1 MQEALYRKHRPAT
14 LEELVGQPD
23 AVALISEQIKK
34 NNLSHAYLFS
44 GPRGVGKTSLA
55 RIIATTIGC
64 DPVFDITE
72 IDAASHNKVDDIREL
87 NDNINFIASSPGK
100 KRVFILDE
108 AHMLS
113 NAASNAFL
121 KTLEEPPE
129 HVIFILA
136 TTEPE
141 RVIETIRSRTTHLA
155 FKRIG
160 SEEIIT
166 SLEKISKKEKIK
178 LSIEILEYISNQ
190 SDGSLRDAINL
201 FEQTFSTFGNKATM
215 EELYSILG
223 KVTTAD
229 LHQIIEAMGTQ
240 DTSTVLKIL
249 RDNYRSGL
257 QAIDILNS
265 ITDLFRNIFYF
276 KYLPEDENFTSL
288 SDSEKD
294 LVNSCNDIISAKD
307 LSKILDMLDDIN
319 QSIKSSPSQ
328 ELKLELFLVRL
339 IKPQLA
345 TDIKSV
351 SRRVDILESRE
362 QEDTKYQEK
371 ENLKDKK
378 KLINEAKPDKKETPK
393 KKAPSSKNKVG
404 KKDIENFDVYWP
416 KILQEAKSVLTPRKY
431 SYLTLVK
438 PEVVDSEN
446 LVLYIDSENEYL
458 ITELRKSEDV
468 IELIKSSVAKKIGV
482 DISISIQPH
491 ESPQSGDQ
499 TSEEIQSNINEIF
512 DVESID

>member
-1 MQEALYRKHRPAT
+1 MQEALYRKYRPT
-14 LEELVGQPD
+14 SLEELVGQSD
-23 AVALISEQIKK
+23 AVQLISEQIK
-34 NNLSHAYLFS
+34 NSNLSHAYLFS

-72 IDAASHNKVDDIREL
+72 IDAASHNKVDDVREL
-87 NDNINFIASSPGK
+87 NDSVNFIASSPGK

-108 AHMLS
+108 VHMLS

-141 RVIETIRSRTTHLA
+141 RVIETIRSRTTQVA
-155 FKRIG
+155 FKRIKNTD
-160 SEEIIT
+160 IIT
-166 SLEKISKKEKIK
+166 SLEKISKTEKIK
-178 LSIEILEYISNQ
+178 LSKDVLEYIANQ

-215 EELYSILG
+215 EQLYSILG
-223 KVTTAD
+223 KVTTTD
-229 LHQIIEAMGTQ
+229 LIQILEAMETQ
-240 DTSTVLKIL
+240 DTATVLRVL
-249 RDNYRSGL
+249 RANYKNGL

-265 ITDLFRNIFYF
+265 ITDLFRNLFYF

-288 SDSEKD
+288 SDSEKE
-294 LVNSCNDIISAKD
+294 LIKNCNDIISAKD
-307 LSKILDMLDDIN
+307 LSRILDMLDEIN
-319 QSIKSSPSQ
+319 QSIKTSPSQ
-328 ELKLELFLVRL
+328 ELKLELFLVKL

-351 SRRVDILESRE
+351 SRRVDMLE
-362 QEDTKYQEK
+362 QHGVTEK
-371 ENLKDKK
+371 ITEKQQTPPDKK
-378 KLINEAKPDKKETPK
+378 KLANEKVVKDKPK
-393 KKAPSSKNKVG
+393 KDNIKKPIVKN
-404 KKDIENFDVYWP
+404 DIDNFDVYWP
-416 KILQEAKSVLTPRKY
+416 KILEEAKSILTPRKY

-438 PEVVDSEN
+438 PEVIDSNN
-446 LVLYIDSENEYL
+446 LILYIDSENEYL
-458 ITELRKSEDV
+458 ISELRKSDEI
-468 IELIKSSVAKKIGV
+468 IELIKSNVTQKMGVEVTVA
-482 DISISIQPH
+482 IQPH
-491 ESPQSGDQ
+491 EGLQNNNQ
-499 TSEEIQSNINEIF
+499 TSKDVQGNISEIF

>member
-1 MQEALYRKHRPAT
+1 MQEALYRKYRPSS

-23 AVALISEQIKK
+23 AVQLISEQIK
-34 NNLSHAYLFS
+34 NSNLSHAYLFS

-72 IDAASHNKVDDIREL
+72 IDAASHNKVDDVREL
-87 NDNINFIASSPGK
+87 NDSVNFIASSPGK

-108 AHMLS
+108 VHMLS

-141 RVIETIRSRTTHLA
+141 RVIETIRSRTTQIA
-155 FKRIG
+155 FKRIKNAD
-160 SEEIIT
+160 IIT
-166 SLEKISKKEKIK
+166 SLEMISKAEKIK
-178 LSIEILEYISNQ
+178 LSKDVLEYIANQ

-215 EELYSILG
+215 EQLYSILG
-223 KVTTAD
+223 KVTISD
-229 LHQIIEAMGTQ
+229 LLQILEAMGTQ
-240 DTSTVLKIL
+240 DTATVLKVL
-249 RDNYRSGL
+249 RANYKNGL

-265 ITDLFRNIFYF
+265 ITDLFRNLFYF

-288 SDSEKD
+288 SDSEKE
-294 LVNSCNDIISAKD
+294 LIKNCNDIISAKD
-307 LSKILDMLDDIN
+307 LSRILDMLDEIN
-319 QSIKSSPSQ
+319 QSIKTSPSQ
-328 ELKLELFLVRL
+328 ELKLELFLVKL

-351 SRRVDILESRE
+351 SRRVDMLEE
-362 QEDTKYQEK
+362 HGVTEK
-371 ENLKDKK
+371 ISEKQQTSSDKK
-378 KLINEAKPDKKETPK
+378 KLGNEKVAKDKPTK
-393 KKAPSSKNKVG
+393 KNTKKPIVKN
-404 KKDIENFDVYWP
+404 DIENFDVYWP
-416 KILQEAKSVLTPRKY
+416 KILEEAKAILTPRKY

-438 PEVVDSEN
+438 PEVIDSNN
-446 LVLYIDSENEYL
+446 LTLYIDSENEYL
-458 ITELRKSEDV
+458 ISELRKSDEI
-468 IELIKSSVAKKIGV
+468 IELIKSNVTQKMGVEVTVA
-482 DISISIQPH
+482 IQPH
-491 ESPQSGDQ
+491 EGLHNNNQKSKDV
-499 TSEEIQSNINEIF
+499 QSNISEIF

>member
-1 MQEALYRKHRPAT
+1 MQEALYRKYRPSS
-14 LEELVGQPD
+14 LEELVGQSD
-23 AVALISEQIKK
+23 AVQLISEQIK
-34 NNLSHAYLFS
+34 NSNLSHAYLFS

-72 IDAASHNKVDDIREL
+72 IDAASHNKVDDVREL
-87 NDNINFIASSPGK
+87 NDSVNFIASSPGK

-108 AHMLS
+108 VHMLS

-141 RVIETIRSRTTHLA
+141 RVIETIRSRTTQIA
-155 FKRIG
+155 FKRIKNAD
-160 SEEIIT
+160 IIT
-166 SLEKISKKEKIK
+166 SLEKISKAEKIK
-178 LSIEILEYISNQ
+178 LSKDVLEYIANQ

-215 EELYSILG
+215 EQLYSILG
-223 KVTTAD
+223 KVTITD
-229 LHQIIEAMGTQ
+229 LLQILEAMGTQ
-240 DTSTVLKIL
+240 DTATVLKVL
-249 RDNYRSGL
+249 RANYKNGL

-265 ITDLFRNIFYF
+265 ITDLFRNLFYF

-288 SDSEKD
+288 SDSEKE
-294 LVNSCNDIISAKD
+294 LIKNCNDIISAKD
-307 LSKILDMLDDIN
+307 LSRILDMLDEIN
-319 QSIKSSPSQ
+319 QSIKTSPSQ
-328 ELKLELFLVRL
+328 ELKLELFLVKL

-351 SRRVDILESRE
+351 SRRVDMLEE
-362 QEDTKYQEK
+362 HGVTEK
-371 ENLKDKK
+371 ISEKQQTSSDKK
-378 KLINEAKPDKKETPK
+378 KLGNEKVAKGKPTKENTKKPIV
-393 KKAPSSKNKVG
+393 KN
-404 KKDIENFDVYWP
+404 DIENFDVYWP
-416 KILQEAKSVLTPRKY
+416 KILEEAKAILTPRKY

-438 PEVVDSEN
+438 PEVIDSNN
-446 LVLYIDSENEYL
+446 LTLYIDSENEYL
-458 ITELRKSEDV
+458 ITELRKSDEI
-468 IELIKSSVAKKIGV
+468 IELIKSNVTQKMGVEVTVA
-482 DISISIQPH
+482 IQPY
-491 ESPQSGDQ
+491 EGLQNNNQ
-499 TSEEIQSNINEIF
+499 TSKDVQSNISEIF

>member
-1 MQEALYRKHRPAT
+1 MQEALYRKYRPSS
-14 LEELVGQPD
+14 LEELVGQTD
-23 AVALISEQIKK
+23 AVQLISEQIKN

-72 IDAASHNKVDDIREL
+72 IDAASHNKVDDVREL
-87 NDNINFIASSPGK
+87 NDSVNFIASSPGK

-108 AHMLS
+108 VHMLS

-141 RVIETIRSRTTHLA
+141 RVIETIRSRTTQIA
-155 FKRIG
+155 FKRIKNTD
-160 SEEIIT
+160 IIT
-166 SLEKISKKEKIK
+166 SLEKISKAEKIK
-178 LSIEILEYISNQ
+178 LSKEILEYIANQ

-201 FEQTFSTFGNKATM
+201 FEQTFSTFGNKANM
-215 EELYSILG
+215 EQLYSILG
-223 KVTTAD
+223 KVTTTD
-229 LHQIIEAMGTQ
+229 LLKILEAMGTQ
-240 DTSTVLKIL
+240 DTSTVLKVL
-249 RDNYRSGL
+249 RANYKNGL

-265 ITDLFRNIFYF
+265 ITDLFRNLFYF

-288 SDSEKD
+288 SDSEKE
-294 LVNSCNDIISAKD
+294 LIKNCNDIISAKD
-307 LSKILDMLDDIN
+307 LSRILDMLDEIN
-319 QSIKSSPSQ
+319 QSIKTSPSQ
-328 ELKLELFLVRL
+328 ELKLELFLVKL

-351 SRRVDILESRE
+351 SRRVDMLEE
-362 QEDTKYQEK
+362 HGVIEK
-371 ENLKDKK
+371 ISKKQQISSDKK
-378 KLINEAKPDKKETPK
+378 KLANEKVAKDKPKKENTK
-393 KKAPSSKNKVG
+393 KPIVKN
-404 KKDIENFDVYWP
+404 DIENFDVYWP
-416 KILQEAKSVLTPRKY
+416 KILEEAKAILTPRKY

-438 PEVVDSEN
+438 PEVIDSNN
-446 LVLYIDSENEYL
+446 LTLYIDSENEYL
-458 ITELRKSEDV
+458 ISELRKSDEI
-468 IELIKSSVAKKIGV
+468 IELIKLNVTQKMGVEVTVA
-482 DISISIQPH
+482 IQPH
-491 ESPQSGDQ
+491 EGLQNNNQ
-499 TSEEIQSNINEIF
+499 TSKDVQSNISEIF

>member
-1 MQEALYRKHRPAT
+1 MQEALYRKYRPSS
-14 LEELVGQPD
+14 LEELVGQSD
-23 AVALISEQIKK
+23 AVQLISEQIK
-34 NNLSHAYLFS
+34 NSNLSHAYLFS

-72 IDAASHNKVDDIREL
+72 IDAASHNKVDDVREL
-87 NDNINFIASSPGK
+87 NDSVNFIASSPGK

-108 AHMLS
+108 VHMLS

-141 RVIETIRSRTTHLA
+141 RVIETIRSRTTQIA
-155 FKRIG
+155 FKRIKNAD
-160 SEEIIT
+160 IIT
-166 SLEKISKKEKIK
+166 SLEKISKAEKIK
-178 LSIEILEYISNQ
+178 VSKDVLEYIANQ

-215 EELYSILG
+215 EQLYSILG
-223 KVTTAD
+223 KVTITD
-229 LHQIIEAMGTQ
+229 LLQILEAMGTQ
-240 DTSTVLKIL
+240 DTATVLKVL
-249 RDNYRSGL
+249 RANYKNGL

-265 ITDLFRNIFYF
+265 ITDLFRNLFYF

-288 SDSEKD
+288 SDSEKE
-294 LVNSCNDIISAKD
+294 LIKNCNDIISAKD
-307 LSKILDMLDDIN
+307 LSRILDMLDEIN
-319 QSIKSSPSQ
+319 QSIKTSPSQ
-328 ELKLELFLVRL
+328 ELKLELFLVKL

-351 SRRVDILESRE
+351 SRRVDMLEE
-362 QEDTKYQEK
+362 HGVTEK
-371 ENLKDKK
+371 ISEKQQTSSDKK
-378 KLINEAKPDKKETPK
+378 KLGNEKVPNDKPTKENTKKPIV
-393 KKAPSSKNKVG
+393 KN
-404 KKDIENFDVYWP
+404 DIDNFDVYWP
-416 KILQEAKSVLTPRKY
+416 KILEEAKAILTPRKY

-438 PEVVDSEN
+438 PEVIDSNN
-446 LVLYIDSENEYL
+446 LTLYIDSENEYL
-458 ITELRKSEDV
+458 ITELRKSDEI
-468 IELIKSSVAKKIGV
+468 IELIKSNVTQKMGVEVTVA
-482 DISISIQPH
+482 IQPH
-491 ESPQSGDQ
+491 EGLQNNNQ
-499 TSEEIQSNINEIF
+499 TSKDVQSNISEIF

>member
-1 MQEALYRKHRPAT
+1 MQEALYRKYRPSS
-14 LEELVGQPD
+14 LEELVGQSD
-23 AVALISEQIKK
+23 AVQLISKQIKN

-72 IDAASHNKVDDIREL
+72 IDAASHNKVDDVREL
-87 NDNINFIASSPGK
+87 NDSVNFIASSPGK

-108 AHMLS
+108 VHMLS

-141 RVIETIRSRTTHLA
+141 RVIETIRSRTTQIA
-155 FKRIG
+155 FKRIKNAD
-160 SEEIIT
+160 IIT
-166 SLEKISKKEKIK
+166 SLEKISKAEKIK
-178 LSIEILEYISNQ
+178 LSKDVLEYIANQ

-215 EELYSILG
+215 EQLYSILG
-223 KVTTAD
+223 KVTITD
-229 LHQIIEAMGTQ
+229 LLQILEAMETQ
-240 DTSTVLKIL
+240 DTATVLKVL
-249 RDNYRSGL
+249 RANYKNGL

-265 ITDLFRNIFYF
+265 ITDLFRNLFYF

-288 SDSEKD
+288 SDSEKE
-294 LVNSCNDIISAKD
+294 LIKNCNDIISAKD
-307 LSKILDMLDDIN
+307 LSRILDMLDEIN
-319 QSIKSSPSQ
+319 QSIKTSPSQ

-351 SRRVDILESRE
+351 SRRVDMLEEHGVS
-362 QEDTKYQEK
+362 EK
-371 ENLKDKK
+371 ISEKHQMSPDKK
-378 KLINEAKPDKKETPK
+378 KLGIEKVAKDKPK
-393 KKAPSSKNKVG
+393 KDNTKKSIVKN
-404 KKDIENFDVYWP
+404 DIENFDVYWP
-416 KILQEAKSVLTPRKY
+416 KILEEAKSILTPRKY

-438 PEVVDSEN
+438 PEVIDSNN
-446 LVLYIDSENEYL
+446 LTLYIDSENEYL
-458 ITELRKSEDV
+458 ISELRKSDEI
-468 IELIKSSVAKKIGV
+468 IELIKSNVAEKMGV
-482 DISISIQPH
+482 EVTVAIQPH
-491 ESPQSGDQ
+491 EGLQNNNQ
-499 TSEEIQSNINEIF
+499 TSKDVQSNISEIF
-512 DVESID
+512 NVESID

>member
-1 MQEALYRKHRPAT
+1 MQEALYRKYRPSS
-14 LEELVGQPD
+14 LEELVGQSD
-23 AVALISEQIKK
+23 AVQLISEQIKN

-72 IDAASHNKVDDIREL
+72 IDAASHNKVDDVRDL
-87 NDNINFIASSPGK
+87 NDSVNFIASSPGK

-108 AHMLS
+108 VHMLS

-141 RVIETIRSRTTHLA
+141 RVIETIRSRTTQIA
-155 FKRIG
+155 FKRIKNTD
-160 SEEIIT
+160 IIT
-166 SLEKISKKEKIK
+166 SLEKISKTEKIK
-178 LSIEILEYISNQ
+178 LSKEVLEYIANQ

-201 FEQTFSTFGNKATM
+201 FEQTFSTFGNKANM
-215 EELYSILG
+215 EQLYSILG
-223 KVTTAD
+223 KVTTTD
-229 LHQIIEAMGTQ
+229 LLKILESMGTQ
-240 DTSTVLKIL
+240 DTATVLKVL
-249 RDNYRSGL
+249 RANYKNGL

-265 ITDLFRNIFYF
+265 ITDLFRNLFYF
-276 KYLPEDENFTSL
+276 KYLPEDENFISL
-288 SDSEKD
+288 SDSEKE
-294 LVNSCNDIISAKD
+294 LIKNCNDIISAKD
-307 LSKILDMLDDIN
+307 LSRILDMLDEIN
-319 QSIKSSPSQ
+319 QSIKTSPSQ

-351 SRRVDILESRE
+351 SRRVDMLEE
-362 QEDTKYQEK
+362 HGVTEK
-371 ENLKDKK
+371 ISEKHQMSPDKK
-378 KLINEAKPDKKETPK
+378 KLANEKVAKDKTK
-393 KKAPSSKNKVG
+393 KGKTKKPIVKN
-404 KKDIENFDVYWP
+404 DIENFDVYWP
-416 KILQEAKSVLTPRKY
+416 KILEEARSILTPRKY

-438 PEVVDSEN
+438 PEVIDSNN
-446 LVLYIDSENEYL
+446 LTLYIDSENEYL
-458 ITELRKSEDV
+458 ISELRKSDEI
-468 IELIKSSVAKKIGV
+468 IELIKSNVTQKMGV
-482 DISISIQPH
+482 DVTVAIQPH
-491 ESPQSGDQ
+491 EGLQNNNQ
-499 TSEEIQSNINEIF
+499 TSKEVQSNISEIF